1 MDRNTEKALD
11 NITIKIDELL
21 TELEKSDI
29 SDDDKIKQAYVYY
42 NIFKFIR
49 KENFEHNLAVLNNDA
64 LKRKFGLTDLE
75 F

>member
-1 MDRNTEKALD
+1 MDKNTEKALD

>member
-1 MDRNTEKALD
+1 MDKNTEKALD

-29 SDDDKIKQAYVYY
+29 SDDDKIEQAYVYY